1 MIDQAIIN
9 QDLYKRTLLSYRG
22 PFYIELISVFG
33 TNIKDFTKE
42 YDNARRKLF
51 RIFIELSQNVSYYS
65 ENFHMVNN
73 VQRIGLGELELKE
86 YESFYTF
93 TTRNKVKNSDAQI
106 LFERCKLVNHSDQL
120 ELRHLKREQR
130 MNSPGEKFGA
140 RIGLIQ
146 AVMLSKNQLKYKIDQ
161 IDDNYSFFS
170 ITVKVD
176 KN

>member
-1 MIDQAIIN
+1 MTNQATIDQ
-9 QDLYKRTLLSYRG
+9 DLFKRTLLSYRG

-33 TNIKDFTKE
+33 TNIKEYTKD
-42 YDNARRKLF
+42 YNNARRKLF

-73 VQRIGLGELELKE
+73 IQRIGLGVLELKE
-86 YESFYTF
+86 YETFFTF
-93 TTRNKVKNSDAQI
+93 TTRNRVKKSDANI
-106 LFERCKLVNHSDQL
+106 LAERCKLVNQSDQF

-146 AVMLSKNQLKYKIDQ
+146 AVMLSKNKLKYTIEK
-161 IDDNYSFFS
+161 IDDNFSIFS
-170 ITVKVD
+170 ITITVD

>member
-1 MIDQAIIN
+1 MNDQVAIDQN
-9 QDLYKRTLLSYRG
+9 LFKRTLLSYRG

-33 TNIKDFTKE
+33 TNIKNFSKV

-51 RIFIELSQNVSYYS
+51 KIFIELSQNVSYYS
-65 ENFHMVNN
+65 ESFHMVNN

-86 YESFYTF
+86 FETFYTF
-93 TTRNKVKNSDAQI
+93 TTKNKVKKTDAQI
-106 LFERCKLVNHSDQL
+106 LSERCKMVNQSDQH
-120 ELRHLKREQR
+120 ELRNLKREQR

-146 AVMLSKNQLKYKIDQ
+146 AVMLSKNKLKYKVDHINND
-161 IDDNYSFFS
+161 YSYFS

>member
-1 MIDQAIIN
+1 MTDQATIN
-9 QDLYKRTLLSYRG
+9 QNLFKRTLLSYRG

-33 TNIKDFTKE
+33 SNIKNFSKN

-51 RIFIELSQNVSYYS
+51 KLFIELSQNVSYYS
-65 ENFHMVNN
+65 ESFHMVNS
-73 VQRIGLGELELKE
+73 VQRIGLGELDLKE
-86 YESFYTF
+86 YETFYTF
-93 TTRNKVKNSDAQI
+93 TTTNKVKNTDAQI
-106 LFERCKLVNHSDQL
+106 LSDRCKMVNQSDPY
-120 ELRHLKREQR
+120 ELRQLKREQR

-146 AVMLSKNQLKYKIDQ
+146 AVMLSKNKLKYKVEKIDNQ
-161 IDDNYSFFS
+161 YSFFS

>member
-1 MIDQAIIN
+1 MNDQITIDQS
-9 QDLYKRTLLSYRG
+9 LYKRTLLSYRG

-33 TNIKDFTKE
+33 TNIKNFSKV

-51 RIFIELSQNVSYYS
+51 KIFIELSQNVSYYS
-65 ENFHMVNN
+65 ESFHMVNN

-86 YESFYTF
+86 FETFYTF
-93 TTRNKVKNSDAQI
+93 TTKNKVKSSDAMI
-106 LFERCKLVNHSDQL
+106 LSERCEMVNQSDQH

-146 AVMLSKNQLKYKIDQ
+146 AVMLSKNKLKYKVENI
-161 IDDNYSFFS
+161 NNEYSYFS

>member
-1 MIDQAIIN
+1 MTNQATIDQ
-9 QDLYKRTLLSYRG
+9 DLFKRTLLSYRG

-33 TNIKDFTKE
+33 TNIKEFTKE
-42 YDNARRKLF
+42 YNNSRRKLF

-65 ENFHMVNN
+65 EHFHMVNN
-73 VQRIGLGELELKE
+73 IQRIGLGELVLKE
-86 YESFYTF
+86 YETFFTF
-93 TTRNKVKNSDAQI
+93 TTSNKVKNSDANI
-106 LFERCKLVNHSDQL
+106 LFERCKIVNQSDQL

-146 AVMLSKNQLKYKIDQ
+146 AVMLSKNKLKYKIEK
-161 IDDNYSFFS
+161 IDDKFSIFS
-170 ITVKVD
+170 ITVKID